1 MAKVIFADNILK
13 RKGIEKKSFDTGRL
27 NELVENFFMNNPPE
41 AKILLRSKR
50 FVEMKNPPEGDIIDM
65 LDDSIWEKRAEDPND
80 EEFTFFSYLTMSRQG
95 LIMPTL
101 IINEPFIG
109 NAAAYLRTL
118 CGFTVKSRVRNKQK
132 QYSVRIVVLSY
143 NITIF
148 AYNY

>member
-132 QYSVRIVVLSY
+132 QYIVTLP
-143 NITIF
+143 I
-148 AYNY
+148 

>member
-1 MAKVIFADNILK
+1 MATVIFADNILK

-65 LDDSIWEKRAEDPND
+65 LYDSIWEKRAEDPND

-132 QYSVRIVVLSY
+132 QYIVTLP
-143 NITIF
+143 I
-148 AYNY
+148 

>member
-80 EEFTFFSYLTMSRQG
+80 EEFTFFCYLTMSRQG

-132 QYSVRIVVLSY
+132 QYIVTLP
-143 NITIF
+143 I
-148 AYNY
+148 

>member
-1 MAKVIFADNILK
+1 MAKVIFADKSMK
-13 RKGIEKKSFDTGRL
+13 RKGREKKSVDKGRL
-27 NELVENFFMNNPPE
+27 NERVENFLMNNPPE

-132 QYSVRIVVLSY
+132 QYIVTLP
-143 NITIF
+143 I
-148 AYNY
+148 